1 MVIFGR
7 LNRGSI
13 VLAAFIALGLC
24 GQSVQ
29 AQGTDDTG
37 APRGPLVL
45 GAYVQGGFIIAHTPR
60 VAHLVQAHPTGFE
73 LNWQRQ
79 TTGNAPWHA
88 WYRYPKVGVALT
100 YYDYHNP
107 VLGKS
112 YAATVYLNKAF
123 LRTARHELNLRMG
136 TGLGYF
142 PIRFDQETNHKNLIV
157 SSRLNATLQL
167 RAEYDVAISE
177 HLGLLLGV
185 GLNHYSNGAT
195 TKPNLGINI
204 PTVVVGLN
212 YHQQRPFR
220 PVSTVPGYVPEDI
233 GQNFLNLSGTLGY
246 KQRNESSRQKYLV
259 NSLTVIAGRRINR
272 KSNLVA
278 GVEGF
283 YDRGLLA
290 EQRDTVRNGEAL
302 IDVKKAG
309 VLVGHELLFGRMAV
323 VTHLG
328 VYVYNPYK
336 SNSFYYERI
345 GLKYHVTERLFGS
358 IDLKVHRGA
367 ADVIEWRVGMKI

>member
-7 LNRGSI
+7 LNWGSL
-13 VLAAFIALGLC
+13 VLAAFVGLGLS

-29 AQGTDDTG
+29 AQGTDAAG

-100 YYDYHNP
+100 YYDYRNP

-142 PIRFDQETNHKNLIV
+142 PVRFDQETNHKNLIV

-220 PVSTVPGYVPEDI
+220 PLATVPGYVPEDI

-367 ADVIEWRVGMKI
+367 ADVIEWRVGMKL

>member
-1 MVIFGR
+1 MIIFGQLQLR
-7 LNRGSI
+7 QIVVSVLIGLGIYSGS
-13 VLAAFIALGLC
+13 L
-24 GQSVQ
+24 Q
-29 AQGTDDTG
+29 AQHAT
-37 APRGPLVL
+37 ASEANRGPLVL
-45 GAYVQGGFIIAHTPR
+45 GAYAQGGFIIAHTPR
-60 VAHLVQAHPTGFE
+60 VAHLVKAHPTGFE

-88 WYRYPKVGVALT
+88 WYRYPKVGVAFT

-107 VLGKS
+107 VLGQS

-123 LRTARHELNLRMG
+123 VRTARHELNLRMG

-142 PIRFDQETNHKNLIV
+142 PVRFDQETNHKNLIV

-167 RAEYDVAISE
+167 RAEYDVAVSE

-204 PTVVVGLN
+204 PTVVLGLN

-220 PVSTVPGYVPEDI
+220 PVANVPGYQPEDI
-233 GQNFLNLSGTLGY
+233 GRNFLNVSATAGL
-246 KQRNESSRQKYLV
+246 KQRNESNRQKYLV
-259 NSLTVIAGRRINR
+259 NSATLLVGRRINR

-278 GVEGF
+278 GLDGF

-290 EQRDTVRNGEAL
+290 EQRDSSSTGEAP

-309 VLVGHELLFGRMAV
+309 VFVGHDLLFGRLALIA
-323 VTHLG
+323 HLG

-358 IDLKVHRGA
+358 VDLKVHRGA
-367 ADVIEWRVGMKI
+367 ADVIEWRVGVKL

>member
-1 MVIFGR
+1 M
-7 LNRGSI
+7 
-13 VLAAFIALGLC
+13 AAFVGLGLS

-29 AQGTDDTG
+29 AQGTDAAG

-100 YYDYHNP
+100 YYDYRNP

-142 PIRFDQETNHKNLIV
+142 PVRFDQETNHKNLIV

-220 PVSTVPGYVPEDI
+220 PLATVPGYVPEDI

-367 ADVIEWRVGMKI
+367 ADVIEWRVGMKL

>member
-1 MVIFGR
+1 MNFGR
-7 LNRGSI
+7 I
-13 VLAAFIALGLC
+13 VLFACAALGFCRPLARAQATNAD
-24 GQSVQ
+24 GQTRS
-29 AQGTDDTG
+29 
-37 APRGPLVL
+37 PLIL

-60 VAHLVQAHPTGFE
+60 VAHLVTAHPTGFE
-73 LNWQRQ
+73 INAQRQ

-88 WYRYPKVGVALT
+88 WYRYPKVGVAFI

-142 PIRFDQETNHKNLIV
+142 TNGFNQETNHKNLIV

-177 HLGLLLGV
+177 HLGLLVGV

-204 PTVVVGLN
+204 PTVMLGLN

-220 PVSTVPGYVPEDI
+220 PKAEVPGYQPEDI
-233 GQNFLNLSGTLGY
+233 GRNFWNISATAGY
-246 KQRNESSRQKYLV
+246 KQRNESNRQKYLV
-259 NSLTVIAGRRINR
+259 NSATVLVGRRVNR

-278 GVEGF
+278 GAEGF

-290 EQRDTVRNGEAL
+290 EQRDTTRNGEAL

-309 VLVGHELLFGRMAV
+309 VFVGHDLLFGRMSV

-328 VYVYNPYK
+328 IYVYNPYK

-345 GLKYHVTERLFGS
+345 GLKYHFTEQLFGS
-358 IDLKVHRGA
+358 VDLKVHRGA
-367 ADVIEWRVGMKI
+367 ADVIEWRLGIKL